1 MENNESKKVCI
12 KNRTCY
18 YFDDII
24 KLEGFDLDIILIDEK
39 SHENI
44 LIYDILYKTLIDSKP
59 WCIRFFKI
67 DGIIKIYDG
76 TRYLTLFGSEKYEA
90 SYNRIRYLISQKSCI
105 TYIFSRYF
113 AKIKVDSYDSLPIEK
128 RLTLHKIIIH
138 IKSVPNKDKNH
149 YYYKIFLEK
158 CSYQLAKK

>member
-1 MENNESKKVCI
+1 M
-12 KNRTCY
+12 CY

-24 KLEGFDLDIILIDEK
+24 NLEDFDLDNILIDEK
-39 SHENI
+39 SQENI
-44 LIYDILYKTLIDSKP
+44 FIYDISYKTLIDPKP
-59 WCIRFFKI
+59 LRIRFDEI
-67 DGIIKIYDG
+67 DGFIRIYDR

-90 SYNRIRYLISQKSCI
+90 IYNRIRCLISLKSAI
-105 TYIFSRYF
+105 TYIFSHYF

-128 RLTLHKIIIH
+128 ILTLHNVIIH
-138 IKSVPNKDKNH
+138 IKSVLKKDKNH